1 MLNKVM
7 MTGRLISEPALTTE
21 NGCRCCRISIAVDQP
36 KYKEIDT
43 VGSDFFNCIAQNKN
57 ADMVNDLFS
66 KGELITLV
74 GSLRN
79 APDHSAEIV
88 IQEIHFSGGKQ
99 TAISGDAEMLF

>member
-36 KYKEIDT
+36 KRKGFDT
-43 VGSDFFNCIAQNKN
+43 VGSDIFNCIAHERN
-57 ADMVNDLFS
+57 ADMMNDLFS
-66 KGELITLV
+66 LGDLITMV

-79 APDHSAEIV
+79 VPDHSAEIV
-88 IQEIHFSGGKQ
+88 VQEVHISGGKQ
-99 TAISGDAEMLF
+99 AAITGDTGILS